1 MELRHLRYFVVVA
14 EEQNVT
20 RAAARLHVSQPPL
33 SRAIR
38 QLEFDLGV
46 DLFARDAKSLRLT
59 EAGKFFL
66 NEARVVLAR
75 AEEAIRAVKDMAK
88 GRGGDLHVGYAP
100 SLTVELLPAAL
111 KIFQRELPDVRVH
124 LHDQSTEEMLCGLDE
139 HRLQVAL
146 SVKPT
151 ARELAKVVFEP
162 LFERAACV
170 AMAPAHPLAKLRA
183 VPLGRM
189 SAERFIAYSQTGY
202 PEYHLWLAEV
212 FRGLPAP
219 EIVEEHDSS
228 TSLIA
233 AVEAGRGVALIQE
246 GFGKLSG
253 PRLKVRAISPE
264 SPRFVFGLAYRKG
277 ALPASAEAF
286 VKALKAASESVA
298 FAGYAKKPQ

>member
-66 NEARVVLAR
+66 NESRAVLAR
-75 AEEAIRAVKDMAK
+75 AEDAMRAVKDVAK

-111 KIFQRELPDVRVH
+111 KIFQKESPGVRVH
-124 LHDQSTEEMLCGLDE
+124 LHDQSTEEMLRGLADD
-139 HRLQVAL
+139 RVQVAL
-146 SVKPT
+146 MVKPA
-151 ARELAKVVFEP
+151 ARDLAKIFFEP

-170 AMAPAHPLAKLRA
+170 AMAPAHPLAKLRT
-183 VPLGRM
+183 VSPGRV
-189 SAERFIAYSQTGY
+189 AGERLIAYSRTGY
-202 PEYHLWLAEV
+202 PEYHRWMAEV

-219 EIVEEHDSS
+219 GIVEEHDSS

-253 PRLKVRAISPE
+253 SRLKVRAVSPV
-264 SPRFVFGLAYRKG
+264 PTRFVFGVAHRKG
-277 ALPASAEAF
+277 SLAASAEAF
-286 VKALKAASESVA
+286 VKALKAAGGGVLFSEV
-298 FAGYAKKPQ
+298 AKKSR